1 MMDFV
6 EYVYY
11 SAIGQLS
18 QEEAVPGV
26 ENLFADGSICDGLY
40 AQVLEAYERLRE
52 RLGVLNEDDDVEII
66 IDNLLEIGDRIGYE
80 MYRCGALFG
89 RGEDF
94 VRRENIHSDLPPCSL
109 QYNAEG
115 IRQILQTWTEKTPK
129 R

>member
-66 IDNLLEIGDRIGYE
+66 INSLMEIQKEIAGRMFRLGKE
-80 MYRCGALFG
+80 MG
-89 RGEDF
+89 R
-94 VRRENIHSDLPPCSL
+94 P
-109 QYNAEG
+109 
-115 IRQILQTWTEKTPK
+115 
-129 R
+129 